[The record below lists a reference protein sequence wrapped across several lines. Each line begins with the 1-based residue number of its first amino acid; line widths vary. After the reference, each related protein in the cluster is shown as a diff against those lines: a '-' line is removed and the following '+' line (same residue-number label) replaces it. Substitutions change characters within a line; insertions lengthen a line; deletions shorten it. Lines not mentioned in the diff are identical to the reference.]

1 MPEIVFDDSE
11 SEYSESES
19 EVSEVSSSE
28 SENESE
34 NETSSDSEEEETSP
48 PRKEEL
54 NIKCLD
60 LHQQILH
67 RPDTYIGSV
76 VKSRSS
82 DYIWVYSESEKKIV
96 KNTAHIEK
104 LDSNGKPKL
113 NSDGTPKT
121 SLEVAGPNV
130 SEGLIRTI
138 VEIISN
144 SIDNVWRSK
153 EFGLKAKEIRFTLE
167 DDKKIT
173 VWNDG
178 KALIHGIHEKEKK
191 HNIELIFSRLLTST
205 NYDDSKKRKTSG
217 RNGYGAK
224 LTNIF
229 SELFTVES
237 YNNESKSLYK
247 QTWKNNMY
255 NREEPIIKEKTIKG
269 YTGSTGY
276 TKVSWIPDYKR
287 FSCKC
292 INEDTKKVLYKYL
305 YDTAMIVSKYDVKV
319 FINDEQIKVNS
330 LKDYA
335 FMYFKDEPKEY
346 ITFSS
351 KDSKVVLIPNDGHF
365 AVSFING
372 ILTFDGGVHVDS
384 WCSTIFKT
392 IANKMNK
399 VKEPT
404 EKSKKDTKEKEKEKK
419 KKVFN
424 LDNVRSHFSIF
435 IDTEV
440 NNPIFKSQNKTKY
453 GGNEDGKPIDV
464 VVKASDIN
472 KIMKWDV
479 IDRIRMSVEMKDLA
493 ELNSKKRGFTRIEN
507 FEDAGAKGK
516 DRMDCVFC
524 VTEGLSA
531 KTYVVN
537 GMKYGLISR
546 SGKIVKGRQYI
557 AVLALKGKF
566 INPNGKS
573 LKAVV
578 ANKEVKNIIQILNLQ
593 TGLDYTKEENF
604 ETLRFGRFMVFAD
617 SDVDG
622 NHIVGLLY
630 NFFNTLYPSLLNVP
644 GFFCF
649 TKNPIITINNKSN
662 QLAFYHQE
670 KAKQYLEKNNIS
682 HKHIN
687 YYKGLGTFRD
697 KMIKNYFGK
706 RTAHLIKDEQTDELI
721 DKSFGKAKGKSD
733 LRKELIN
740 NFDASKMTLIE
751 GKDYDLEEVEF
762 SSYLNNELSEFA
774 VMNCRRTIP
783 YIQDG
788 LKEGQRKIM
797 YAVFK
802 KNLKYSSKSMK
813 VAQLGAYVAETTLYA
828 HGEDNLVDTIR
839 GMAQRYVGSNNL
851 PYFFNDGQFGTRLE
865 KGKDGASGRYIFTK
879 AESYLRDLFPVE
891 DDDYLENLIEE
902 SQQIEK
908 KYYLPVICTLLCN
921 GADGIGTGFSTNIPL
936 YNPLD
941 IITWQKKWV
950 QTGNK
955 NECGSLVPWYRNF
968 KGKIEKQDDKYMS
981 YGIIESIGK
990 NKKKIS
996 EIPIGMSISEMR
1008 VELEILKE
1016 NKAIKDF
1023 DDNSDDKTIEYIVTE
1038 HNDGM
1043 NLTIDN
1049 MNLKKPISISNLVVF
1064 SDCKNIKKY
1073 ESVEDIIH
1081 EFCVYRLEL
1090 YKVRHLGVISKLEK
1104 DLLYVKNK
1112 LRFIEEINLSDTDSK
1127 KLFIKDVSDEDL
1139 YKEMDVRGYLRK
1151 TENKKKTD
1159 EDEEQNEDEEE
1170 EKDLEGNYNYL
1181 LTMQIRGATKKRL
1194 DTLKSEE
1201 DDLVNKIKILKSKT
1215 PDMVWMDEMDRFEKS
1230 YKKWL
1235 DNADD
1240 DRDDHEGNKDKK
1252 KIKK

>member
-1 MPEIVFDDSE
+1 MSKSKIVFESDSE
-11 SEYSESES
+11 SVSEVLSSETESESEVESSSESDSESES
-19 EVSEVSSSE
+19 E
-28 SENESE
+28 
-34 NETSSDSEEEETSP
+34 EECKT

-54 NIKCLD
+54 NIKCMN
-60 LHQQILH
+60 LHEQILH

-82 DYIWVYSESEKKIV
+82 DYIWVFSEKDKKIV
-96 KNTAHIEK
+96 KNTALIEK

-113 NSDGTPKT
+113 NPDGTVKK
-121 SLEVAGPNV
+121 SVEVVGPNV

-153 EFGLKAKEIRFTLE
+153 EFGLKAKEIRFNLDEETGV
-167 DDKKIT
+167 IT

-178 KALIHGIHEKEKK
+178 KALIHGIHKEEKK

-205 NYDDSKKRKTSG
+205 NYDDNKERKTSG

-229 SELFTVES
+229 SKWFKVKS
-237 YNNESKSLYK
+237 YNNDSKSLYT

-255 NREEPIIKEKTIKG
+255 VREEPTIKTKTVKG
-269 YTGSTGY
+269 YSSSTGY
-276 TKVSWIPDYKR
+276 TEVSWLPDYNR
-287 FSCKC
+287 FSCKG
-292 INEDTKKVLYKYL
+292 IDEDTKKVIYKYL

-319 FINDEQIKVNS
+319 FINDEKVNVAS
-330 LKDYA
+330 LKEYA
-335 FMYFKDEPKEY
+335 FMYFNEEPKEH
-346 ITFSS
+346 ISFSS

-365 AVSFING
+365 NVSFING
-372 ILTFDGGVHVDS
+372 ILTFDGGLHVDS
-384 WCSTIFKT
+384 WCNSIFKT

-399 VKEPT
+399 IKEPNEKLSKT
-404 EKSKKDTKEKEKEKK
+404 ETQKEKEKQKK

-453 GGNEDGKPIDV
+453 GGNSDGTPIDV
-464 VVKASDIN
+464 VIKNSDIN

-493 ELNSKKRGFTRIEN
+493 ELNNKKRGFVRIEN

-516 DRMDCVFC
+516 DRMKCVFC

-531 KTYVVN
+531 KTFVVN
-537 GMKYGLISR
+537 GMKYGLLARDGS
-546 SGKIVKGRQYI
+546 IVKGRQYI

-573 LKAVV
+573 LKMVV

-593 TGLDYTKEENF
+593 SNLDYTVEENF

-630 NFFNTLYPSLLNVP
+630 NFFYTLYPSLLKVP

-649 TKNPIITINNKSN
+649 TKNPIITISNKSN

-670 KAKQYLEKNNIS
+670 KAKQYLESHNVS
-682 HKHIN
+682 HKNVH

-697 KMIKNYFGK
+697 KMIKSYFGK
-706 RTAHLIKDEQTDELI
+706 RTAHLIKDNETDDLI
-721 DKSFGKAKGKSD
+721 DKSFGKSKGKSD

-740 NFDASKMTLIE
+740 NFDTSKMTLIE
-751 GKDYDLEEVEF
+751 GKDYGLEDVTF

-774 VMNCRRTIP
+774 VMNCRRAIP
-783 YIQDG
+783 YIHDG
-788 LKEGQRKIM
+788 LKEGQRKIL
-797 YAVFK
+797 YSVFK
-802 KNLKYSSKSMK
+802 KNLKYKGKSMK
-813 VAQLGAYVAETTLYA
+813 VAQLGAFVAETTLYA

-879 AESYLRDLFPVE
+879 AETYLRDLFPVE
-891 DDDYLENLIEE
+891 DDDYLENLVEE
-902 SQQIEK
+902 SQVIEK

-921 GADGIGTGFSTNIPL
+921 GADGIGTGFSTSIPL

-941 IITWQKKWV
+941 ILSWQRKWLSSGDKK
-950 QTGNK
+950 
-955 NECGSLVPWYRNF
+955 ECSTLVPWYRNF
-968 KGKIEKQDDKYMS
+968 KGTIQREEDKFQS
-981 YGIIESIGK
+981 YGIIETIGK

-1008 VELEILKE
+1008 VELEKLKE
-1016 NKAIKDF
+1016 MKLIKDF
-1023 DDNSDDKTIEYIVTE
+1023 DDNSDDRKVEYIVTE
-1038 HNDGM
+1038 LNDGM
-1043 NLTIDN
+1043 NLTIEN
-1049 MNLKKPISISNLVVF
+1049 IGLKKPISITNLVAF
-1064 SDCKNIKKY
+1064 CDGKNIKKY
-1073 ESVEDIIH
+1073 ENVEDILQD
-1081 EFCVYRLEL
+1081 FCVQRLQL
-1090 YKVRHLGVISKLEK
+1090 YTIRHKGVISKLEN
-1104 DLLYVKNK
+1104 DLLYVRNR
-1112 LRFIEEINLSDTDSK
+1112 LRFIEEINLPDTHKD
-1127 KLFIKDVSDEDL
+1127 KLIIKDVSDEDL
-1139 YKEMDVRGYLRK
+1139 FSEMSKRGYLKKEEKKTK
-1151 TENKKKTD
+1151 TE
-1159 EDEEQNEDEEE
+1159 EDEEE
-1170 EKDLEGNYNYL
+1170 TSEVEVEGNYNYL
-1181 LTMQIRGATKKRL
+1181 LNMQIRGATKKRL
-1194 DTLKSEE
+1194 DTLREE
-1201 DDLVNKIKILKSKT
+1201 EKGLVESIASLKSKT
-1215 PDMVWMDEMDRFEKS
+1215 PERVWLDDMERFEKS

-1235 DNADD
+1235 ENADD
-1240 DRDDHEGNKDKK
+1240 ERDDHDGTLKK
-1252 KIKK
+1252 KKK